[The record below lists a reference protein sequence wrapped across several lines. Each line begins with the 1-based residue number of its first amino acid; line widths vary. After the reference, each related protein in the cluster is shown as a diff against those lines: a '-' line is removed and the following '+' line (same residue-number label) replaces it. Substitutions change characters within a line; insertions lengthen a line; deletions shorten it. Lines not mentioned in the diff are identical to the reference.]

1 MPIQY
6 YKGKPPTLQF
16 KILDLLIDN
25 GYVSRPMIK
34 DKGISENYA
43 DIHSAIKSLI
53 DYEIIQEYDRKFKKE
68 ENDSPGG
75 KKSRGSKYISN
86 FNK

>member
-68 ENDSPGG
+68 
-75 KKSRGSKYISN
+75 KKSGI
-86 FNK
+86 